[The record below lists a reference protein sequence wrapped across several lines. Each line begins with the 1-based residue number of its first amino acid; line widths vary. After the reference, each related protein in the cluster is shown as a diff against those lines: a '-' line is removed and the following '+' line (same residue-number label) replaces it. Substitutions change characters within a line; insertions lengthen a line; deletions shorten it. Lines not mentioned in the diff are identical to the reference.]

1 MKAAVFS
8 GPGRLAVEERPIP
21 ELGAGDLLLRV
32 RAASIC
38 GTDLRI
44 LRHGHF
50 KLPEGTPRVLGHEV
64 AGEVAAVGDRVTGFG
79 VGDRLAV
86 APNIGC
92 GACALCARGR
102 NQLCPDYEA
111 FGVTLDGGFQEY
123 MLVPAR
129 ALARGNVFRVPST
142 MPLDVAP
149 LMEPAACCLHGQ
161 RAVGIGPG
169 DDVVIIGAGPIG
181 CLHALLAKRAGA
193 ARVIIANRRQSR
205 LDIAGRLGA
214 DVLINATDAD
224 VHDEVM
230 GLTDGRG
237 ADVVLTCVSSPEVI
251 AGATDLLA
259 RAGRLNVFSGLGD
272 AARPQID
279 VNALHYREIVMTG
292 TTGARNQD
300 FADGLELLADDSA
313 LLAELV
319 SRRFGLEDIAAAVA
333 HATSGSGMKPMITSP
348 GASDPA

>member
-1 MKAAVFS
+1 MRAAVFS
-8 GPGRLAVEERPIP
+8 SPGHLAIEDRPVP
-21 ELGAGDLLLRV
+21 EMGDGDLLLRV

-44 LRHGHF
+44 LQHGHF
-50 KLPEGTPRVLGHEV
+50 KLPERTPRVLGHEIS
-64 AGEVAAVGDRVTGFG
+64 GEVAAIGGRVTEFA

-92 GACALCARGR
+92 GACELCAQGR

-111 FGVTLDGGFQEY
+111 FGVTLDGGFEEY

-129 ALARGNVFRVPST
+129 AMERGNVFRVPDA
-142 MPLDVAP
+142 MPIDIAP

-169 DDVVIIGAGPIG
+169 DDVLIIGAGPIG

-205 LDIAGRLGA
+205 LDIAGALGA
-214 DVLINATDAD
+214 DVLVNVTDAD
-224 VHDEVM
+224 LLEEVM
-230 GLTDGRG
+230 RLTDRRG
-237 ADVVLTCVSSPEVI
+237 VDVVLTCVSSPEVI
-251 AGATDLLA
+251 AGATDMLA
-259 RAGRLNVFSGLGD
+259 RAGRLNVFSGLGG

-279 VNALHYREIVMTG
+279 VNALHYREILMTG

-300 FADGLELLADDSA
+300 FADALETLAGDAVLLE
-313 LLAELV
+313 ELV
-319 SRRFGLEDIAAAVA
+319 SKRFELDGIADAVA
-333 HATSGSGMKPMITSP
+333 HARSGTGMKPMITMP
-348 GASDPA
+348 GA

>member
-1 MKAAVFS
+1 MMRAAVFS
-8 GPGRLAVEERPIP
+8 GPGRLAIEDRPLP
-21 ELGAGDLLLRV
+21 ETGAGDLLLRV

-44 LRHGHF
+44 LQHGHF
-50 KLPEGTPRVLGHEV
+50 KLPESTPRVLGHEV
-64 AGEVAAVGDRVTGFG
+64 AGEVAAIGGRVTEFAI
-79 VGDRLAV
+79 GDRLAV

-92 GACALCARGR
+92 GACELCAQGR

-111 FGVTLDGGFQEY
+111 FGVTLDGGFEEY

-129 ALARGNVFRVPST
+129 AMARGNVFVVPDA
-142 MPLDVAP
+142 MPLDIAP
-149 LMEPAACCLHGQ
+149 LIEPAACCLHGQ

-169 DDVVIIGAGPIG
+169 DDVLIIGAGPIG

-205 LDIAGRLGA
+205 LDIAGVLGA
-214 DVLINATDAD
+214 DVLVNVTDAD
-224 VHDEVM
+224 LREEVM
-230 GLTDGRG
+230 ELTDGRG
-237 ADVVLTCVSSPEVI
+237 VDVVLTCVSSPEMI

-279 VNALHYREIVMTG
+279 VNALHYREILMTG

-300 FADGLELLADDSA
+300 FAEVLELLAGDSA
-313 LLAELV
+313 LLEELV
-319 SRRFGLEDIAAAVA
+319 SQRFELDRIVDAVA
-333 HATSGSGMKPMITSP
+333 HAKSGSGMKPMISMP
-348 GASDPA
+348 GT